1 MNNDQLPIAQ
11 AAQVLPIESI
21 ESAVP
26 EQICAQLT
34 LSTEDLSAALSACVS
49 LENDDPAIL
58 ETSENYINQVLD
70 IRESAK
76 MAGLSGL
83 QVVCTFVNN
92 NWKAFIIQEKDQKV
106 AIQTYFEQWPAKVLE
121 YLQEPSEGAGH
132 LVSFMQDT
140 GWPVPL
146 KAKAASHLL
155 SLLTTKA
162 AEPTE
167 EQVSETPPPESAEA
181 ASHLLSLLTTKAAEP
196 TEEQVSETPPPE
208 SIDLIA
214 PDVLELICAQLKD
227 STDELSAA
235 LSACVSLENDDPA
248 GLETSENYT
257 NQVEALWEAA
267 EMAGLSGLQEVCT
280 FVNDNWMAFSLQDK
294 DQKVAIQT
302 YFEQWPAK
310 VLEYLQEPSEGAG
323 RLVSF
328 MQDAG
333 WPAPLEA
340 EAANH
345 LLTQLTTK
353 AAEQTAAS
361 GEVSDTQP
369 PESIDLIAPDV
380 LELICAQLKDSTED
394 LSSALSACVSLE
406 NDDPARLEISENYT
420 NQVEALWEAA
430 EMAGLSGL
438 QEVCTF
444 VNENWMAF
452 SLQDKDQKVAIQ
464 TYFEQWPAKVLEYLQ
479 EPSEGAGRLVSF
491 MQDAGWPAPLEAEAA
506 NHLLTQLTT
515 KAAEQTAASG
525 EVSDTQPPESIDL
538 IAPDV
543 LELICAQLKDSTED
557 LSSALSACV
566 SLENDDPARLEIS
579 ENYTNQVEAL
589 WEAAEMAGLSG
600 LQEVCTFVN
609 ENWMAFSLHD
619 KDQKVAIQ
627 TYFEQWPAKV
637 LEYLQEPSEGAG
649 RLVSFMQDAGWPVPL
664 EAEAASHLLTMLTAS
679 EEVSETPPPV
689 ALPIDVDTQSLNIEP
704 KSRNTQQDNE
714 DDDDKIKISL
724 DHELLEMLRNE
735 LESAKEELATE
746 LNKFSTLANTDVALV
761 EASEKY
767 TEIVQNLSRASSLLR
782 FEGLQTVCAFIIS
795 NVSALSVANTEAR
808 AEAKKLL
815 EAWPNLVL
823 AYLHTPNDSVIP
835 MVNHFRDPQ
844 WAKPLSDDKAQSL
857 LNQVIEVSRPNKQ
870 KPKRPP
876 PQPED
881 VVINIPGDIDQQLWE
896 AYLQETPDNA
906 AQFSAIIQEII
917 QNPET
922 SQIKEAQRL
931 AHSLKGSSNIIGIKA
946 IANIAHPLEDSLE
959 YLATNH
965 LVPPKALTDMMV
977 EAADCLENMVET
989 LSSAQPETP
998 PEALSV
1004 LQSVVDWA
1012 NRIDE
1017 GDIDAQP
1024 IDETNTQTFASTAPK
1039 PTATAAGTP
1048 EPVLKVPTKT
1058 IDELMRLVGELSISV
1073 GQIKEKLK
1081 HLMLSTHSLSDQNL
1095 ILQQRTFDL
1104 EELVDVRGVTGV
1116 RSQKTAET
1124 KLEDEFDPLEF
1135 EEFNELHSVAHSFI
1149 ESIADNRE
1157 LGMSIRDD
1165 LIELETMF
1173 VHQERL
1179 NKDFETNIMKS
1190 RMVSVN
1196 NLVGRLQRNVRQ
1208 TCRMTGKQAELVLS
1222 GTDVM
1227 IDSEV
1232 LNNLA
1237 DPLQHILRN
1246 AIDHGIEK
1254 DAKERT
1260 LQGKPEAG
1268 QIQLSFYREGN
1279 NVVVKCE
1286 DDGQGLNYSNI
1297 RETAI
1302 QRGLITENQALTKQE
1317 LARLILLSGF
1327 STKSGVTQV
1336 SGRGVGMDVVH
1347 SNISQMKGI
1356 LDLTSETGKG
1366 TTILIKLPMTLVTV
1380 HVLLVRIGERKFGI
1394 PTNYLEQALAPGV
1407 GEINKVGNEI
1417 SLKIDKNMYA
1427 LKYLANL
1434 LNVPGDMLD
1443 IKEEESYPVIL
1454 AHEETGITAVIVD
1467 EFLDTHDLVMKSM
1480 GKYVRKIH
1488 GVAGASILGD
1498 GSLVPLLD
1506 LPDLLRSP
1514 MQAVMSSYQA
1524 VPQAEEAVSGGL
1536 PRILIVDD
1544 SFSVRKALS
1553 LLVEEAGFETL
1564 LAKDGVEAIEI
1575 LNQKQPNVML
1585 VDMEMPRMDGL
1596 ELTAHVRANQA
1607 TQKLPIFMITSRTT
1621 EKHREQAKAAG
1632 VDVYLTKPYQNS
1644 DLLNLIE
1651 QALEN

>member
-1 MNNDQLPIAQ
+1 MCND
-11 AAQVLPIESI
+11 IESI

-34 LSTEDLSAALSACVS
+34 LSTEDLSAALLACVS

-58 ETSENYINQVLD
+58 EFSENYINQVLD

-92 NWKAFIIQEKDQKV
+92 NWKAFIIQDKDQKVAFQSYFEQWPAKVLEYLQKQSEGAGRIVSFMQDAGWPVPLKAEAANHLLTLLTTKAAEPTPEPVSETPLIAPDVLESICAQLKDSTDELSSALSACVSLENDDLARLEISENYTNQVEALWEAAEMADLSGLQEVCTFFIENWMAFSLQEKDQKV
-106 AIQTYFEQWPAKVLE
+106 AIQSYFEQWPAKVLE
-121 YLQEPSEGAGH
+121 YLQEPSEGA
-132 LVSFMQDT
+132 T
-140 GWPVPL
+140 
-146 KAKAASHLL
+146 
-155 SLLTTKA
+155 
-162 AEPTE
+162 
-167 EQVSETPPPESAEA
+167 
-181 ASHLLSLLTTKAAEP
+181 
-196 TEEQVSETPPPE
+196 
-208 SIDLIA
+208 
-214 PDVLELICAQLKD
+214 
-227 STDELSAA
+227 
-235 LSACVSLENDDPA
+235 
-248 GLETSENYT
+248 
-257 NQVEALWEAA
+257 
-267 EMAGLSGLQEVCT
+267 
-280 FVNDNWMAFSLQDK
+280 
-294 DQKVAIQT
+294 
-302 YFEQWPAK
+302 
-310 VLEYLQEPSEGAG
+310 

-333 WPAPLEA
+333 WPAPLEV

-345 LLTQLTTK
+345 LLIQLTTK
-353 AAEQTAAS
+353 AAEPTEDQ
-361 GEVSDTQP
+361 VSETP
-369 PESIDLIAPDV
+369 LIAPDV
-380 LELICAQLKDSTED
+380 LELICTQLKDSTED

-406 NDDPARLEISENYT
+406 NDDPAILEISENYT

-452 SLQDKDQKVAIQ
+452 SLQEKDQKVAIQ
-464 TYFEQWPAKVLEYLQ
+464 SYFEQWPAKVLEYLQ
-479 EPSEGAGRLVSF
+479 EPSEGA
-491 MQDAGWPAPLEAEAA
+491 
-506 NHLLTQLTT
+506 T
-515 KAAEQTAASG
+515 
-525 EVSDTQPPESIDL
+525 
-538 IAPDV
+538 
-543 LELICAQLKDSTED
+543 
-557 LSSALSACV
+557 
-566 SLENDDPARLEIS
+566 
-579 ENYTNQVEAL
+579 
-589 WEAAEMAGLSG
+589 
-600 LQEVCTFVN
+600 
-609 ENWMAFSLHD
+609 
-619 KDQKVAIQ
+619 
-627 TYFEQWPAKV
+627 
-637 LEYLQEPSEGAG
+637 

-664 EAEAASHLLTMLTAS
+664 EAEAANHLLTMLTTKAAEPT
-679 EEVSETPPPV
+679 EETPV
-689 ALPIDVDTQSLNIEP
+689 ALPNEEPIGGEDVDTQSLNIEP
-704 KSRNTQQDNE
+704 KSPPSKTQQDNE
-714 DDDDKIKISL
+714 DDDKIKISL
-724 DHELLEMLRNE
+724 DHELLEMLRSE
-735 LESAKEELATE
+735 LESAKEELATK
-746 LNKFSTLANTDVALV
+746 LNKFSSLANADVALV
-761 EASEKY
+761 EASENY
-767 TEIVQNLSRASSLLR
+767 TEIVQNLSRASSLVR

-815 EAWPNLVL
+815 EAWPGLVL

-844 WAKPLSDDKAQSL
+844 WAKPLSDDKAHSL

-881 VVINIPGDIDQQLWE
+881 VQIYIPEDIVPELWD
-896 AYLQETPDNA
+896 AYLQETPDNV

-959 YLATNH
+959 YLATHH

-977 EAADCLENMVET
+977 GAADCLENMVET

-1017 GDIDAQP
+1017 GDMDALP
-1024 IDETNTQTFASTAPK
+1024 IDETNTKTFASTAPK
-1039 PTATAAGTP
+1039 PTVTAAGTP
-1048 EPVLKVPTKT
+1048 EPVLKVPTTT

-1073 GQIKEKLK
+1073 GQIQEKLK

-1116 RSQKTAET
+1116 ERRYQKTAEI
-1124 KLEDEFDPLEF
+1124 KEYPEDEFDPLEF
-1135 EEFNELHSVAHSFI
+1135 EEYNELHSVAHSFI

-1179 NKDFETNIMKS
+1179 NKDFQTNIMKS

-1196 NLVGRLQRNVRQ
+1196 NLVAKLQRNVRQ

-1222 GTDVM
+1222 GTDVL
-1227 IDSEV
+1227 IDSDV

-1260 LQGKPEAG
+1260 LQGKPKAG

-1286 DDGQGLNYSNI
+1286 DDGQGLNYNKI

-1302 QRGLITENQALTKQE
+1302 QRELITENQEQTKQE

-1327 STKSGVTQV
+1327 STKPGVTQV

-1380 HVLLVRIGERKFGI
+1380 HVLLVRIGKRKFGI

-1407 GEINKVGNEI
+1407 SEINKVGNEI

-1454 AHEETGITAVIVD
+1454 AHEETSITAVIVD

-1480 GKYVRKIH
+1480 GKHVRNIH

-1514 MQAVMSSYQA
+1514 MQAVRSSYQA
-1524 VPQAEEAVSGGL
+1524 AHQAEEAVSGGI

-1544 SFSVRKALS
+1544 SFSVRKATS
-1553 LLVEEAGFETL
+1553 LLIENAGFETL

-1575 LNQKQPNVML
+1575 MNQEQPDVML
-1585 VDMEMPRMDGL
+1585 TDMEMPRMDGF
-1596 ELTAHVRANQA
+1596 ELTAYVRANQA
-1607 TQKLPIFMITSRTT
+1607 TQKLPVFMITSHSR
-1621 EKHREQAKAAG
+1621 KIYREQAKAAG
-1632 VDVYLTKPYQNS
+1632 VDVYLTKPYQDS

-1651 QALEN
+1651 QALQNNN

>member
-1 MNNDQLPIAQ
+1 
-11 AAQVLPIESI
+11 
-21 ESAVP
+21 
-26 EQICAQLT
+26 
-34 LSTEDLSAALSACVS
+34 
-49 LENDDPAIL
+49 
-58 ETSENYINQVLD
+58 
-70 IRESAK
+70 
-76 MAGLSGL
+76 
-83 QVVCTFVNN
+83 
-92 NWKAFIIQEKDQKV
+92 
-106 AIQTYFEQWPAKVLE
+106 
-121 YLQEPSEGAGH
+121 
-132 LVSFMQDT
+132 
-140 GWPVPL
+140 
-146 KAKAASHLL
+146 
-155 SLLTTKA
+155 
-162 AEPTE
+162 
-167 EQVSETPPPESAEA
+167 
-181 ASHLLSLLTTKAAEP
+181 
-196 TEEQVSETPPPE
+196 
-208 SIDLIA
+208 
-214 PDVLELICAQLKD
+214 
-227 STDELSAA
+227 
-235 LSACVSLENDDPA
+235 
-248 GLETSENYT
+248 
-257 NQVEALWEAA
+257 
-267 EMAGLSGLQEVCT
+267 
-280 FVNDNWMAFSLQDK
+280 
-294 DQKVAIQT
+294 
-302 YFEQWPAK
+302 
-310 VLEYLQEPSEGAG
+310 
-323 RLVSF
+323 
-328 MQDAG
+328 
-333 WPAPLEA
+333 
-340 EAANH
+340 
-345 LLTQLTTK
+345 
-353 AAEQTAAS
+353 
-361 GEVSDTQP
+361 
-369 PESIDLIAPDV
+369 
-380 LELICAQLKDSTED
+380 
-394 LSSALSACVSLE
+394 
-406 NDDPARLEISENYT
+406 
-420 NQVEALWEAA
+420 
-430 EMAGLSGL
+430 
-438 QEVCTF
+438 
-444 VNENWMAF
+444 
-452 SLQDKDQKVAIQ
+452 
-464 TYFEQWPAKVLEYLQ
+464 
-479 EPSEGAGRLVSF
+479 
-491 MQDAGWPAPLEAEAA
+491 
-506 NHLLTQLTT
+506 
-515 KAAEQTAASG
+515 
-525 EVSDTQPPESIDL
+525 
-538 IAPDV
+538 
-543 LELICAQLKDSTED
+543 
-557 LSSALSACV
+557 
-566 SLENDDPARLEIS
+566 
-579 ENYTNQVEAL
+579 
-589 WEAAEMAGLSG
+589 
-600 LQEVCTFVN
+600 
-609 ENWMAFSLHD
+609 
-619 KDQKVAIQ
+619 
-627 TYFEQWPAKV
+627 
-637 LEYLQEPSEGAG
+637 
-649 RLVSFMQDAGWPVPL
+649 MQDAGWPVPL